1 MKGVW
6 QAPEPAATQITEMT
20 AADLA
25 AAYRSRALSPRE
37 AAAAYLDRITAVD
50 PEVNAFCL
58 VCPDEAASQAEAA
71 ESRFMAAAPLGPL
84 DGVPVAVKDLL
95 LTRGWPT
102 RRGSRLIKAEQ
113 MWPDDAPTV
122 ARLRAGGA
130 VFLGKTT
137 TPELGWKAV
146 TDSPLQGIT
155 RNPWQLECGA
165 GGSSGGSAAAIA
177 AGMTPLALG
186 TDGGGSIRIPAGWC
200 GVVGLKPSRGRV
212 AQWPASPFGVLAHT
226 GPMSWTVRDAATLL
240 AVIAGPDPADPDALP
255 PSGVDYASPAHMG
268 MRGVRIAFSP
278 ALGYVPVDPEV
289 AASVATAAIVFAS
302 LGADVAEAD
311 PGFAD
316 PLGIF
321 EVLWYAGA
329 AKALQAYPP
338 EQRADMDPGLVEI
351 AEAGARYSAVEY
363 LEALGERNAL
373 ARRMN
378 RFHQAYDLLITPALP
393 RPAFTAGREVPE
405 AWPERRWMTWTP
417 FTYPFNLTGQPA
429 ISVPCGFTR
438 AGLPIGLQIVG
449 PPGRDDLVLAAAAS
463 YQQAA
468 PLTRRR
474 PRLPPGRRAAAASG
488 QLPAARPRL
497 AE

>member
-6 QAPEPAATQITEMT
+6 EAPEPAPTQITEMT

-37 AAAAYLDRITAVD
+37 ATAAFLDRITTVD
-50 PEVNAFCL
+50 QEVNAFCL
-58 VCPDEAASQAEAA
+58 VCPEEAARRADAA
-71 ESRFMAAAPLGPL
+71 ESRFMARSPRGPL

-102 RRGSRLIKAEQ
+102 RRGSRLIKPEQ
-113 MWPDDAPTV
+113 TWPDDAPAV
-122 ARLRAGGA
+122 ARLRAAGA

-155 RNPWQLECGA
+155 RNPWHLGCSA

-177 AGMTPLALG
+177 AGMAPLALG

-226 GPMSWTVRDAATLL
+226 GPMSWTVRDTAALL
-240 AVIAGPDPADPDALP
+240 GVIAGPDPADPSALP
-255 PSGVDYASPAHMG
+255 PPGVDYSRAVQAG

-278 ALGYVPVDPEV
+278 ALGYVRVDPEV
-289 AASVATAAIVFAS
+289 AASVATAATVFAS
-302 LGADVAEAD
+302 LGADVAETD
-311 PGFAD
+311 PGFGD
-316 PLGIF
+316 PLGAF

-329 AKALQAYPP
+329 AKALKAYPAA
-338 EQRADMDPGLVEI
+338 RRVDMDPGLVEI

-363 LEALGERNAL
+363 LESLEERDALT
-373 ARRMN
+373 RRMN
-378 RFHQAYDLLITPALP
+378 RFHESYDLLITPTLP
-393 RPAFTAGREVPE
+393 QPAFAAGVEVPDG
-405 AWPERRWMTWTP
+405 WPGRRWMTWTP

-429 ISVPCGFTR
+429 ISVPCGFTT
-438 AGLPIGLQIVG
+438 AGLPIALQIVG
-449 PPGRDDLVLAAAAS
+449 PRDRDDLVLAAAAS

-468 PLTRRR
+468 PLTGRR
-474 PRLPPGRRAAAASG
+474 PALASGRRPETSRG
-488 QLPAARPRL
+488 LPAPRPRHVG
-497 AE
+497 